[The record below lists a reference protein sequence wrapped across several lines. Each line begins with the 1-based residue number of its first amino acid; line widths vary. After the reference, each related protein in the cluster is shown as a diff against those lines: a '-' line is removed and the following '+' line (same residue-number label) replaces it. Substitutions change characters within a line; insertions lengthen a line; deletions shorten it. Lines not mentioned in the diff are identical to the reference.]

1 MPKCG
6 NGQELFCKVGVFPS
20 TWGVEEMR
28 LKQYGSRIDFF
39 KFIYLLGGFPDG
51 SVGKEPAC
59 NAGDTGEWVRSLG
72 QEDSLEEENGNPLQ
86 YSCLKN
92 PMDREAWWATV

>member
-28 LKQYGSRIDFF
+28 LKR
-39 KFIYLLGGFPDG
+39 K
-51 SVGKEPAC
+51 A
-59 NAGDTGEWVRSLG
+59 DTGPCRPWRRVWILSRG
-72 QEDSLEEENGNPLQ
+72 H
-86 YSCLKN
+86 
-92 PMDREAWWATV
+92 